1 MMQMEDKI
9 LPRTSEE
16 ATEKKLTDWSNEP
29 TLRQLKVDFDQSK
42 PAHDAQVGRIKH
54 WQDLLNVTGAQ
65 KPPKVKGRSSVQ
77 PKLVKRQAEWRY
89 SALTEPFLGSNKLFN
104 VSPVTFEDAPAAVQ
118 NELVLNWQFR
128 TKLNRVSLIDTFVRT
143 TVDEG
148 TSIARIGWKRVTVK
162 VKKEVPVYSYYQ
174 IEQQEQLQ
182 QLQQAIELEQDNPRM
197 FHEQA
202 PPELAAALEY
212 YKESGVP
219 VYAEQTGTQEV
230 EVDQVLENRPTV
242 DFLNPENVYIDPSCN
257 GDLDKALF
265 AVISFETN
273 QAELKKEPKRYKNLD
288 KVDWKGNGP
297 ATKPDHAT
305 TTPQTFE
312 YQDELR
318 RKVVAYE
325 YWGFYDIDGDG
336 RLQPIVATWI
346 GDTLIRMEMNP
357 FPDSKLPFVLVPYLP
372 VKRDLFGEPDA
383 ELLEDN
389 QKILGALTRGMVDLL
404 GRSANSQRGFA
415 KGMLDPLN
423 RRRYDNGEDYEYN
436 PNSNPQQQIIEHTYP
451 ELPQSAMLMLNLQ
464 NNEAE
469 SLTGVKAFA
478 GGVSGDAYGDV
489 AAGIRGVLD
498 AASKREMAILRRL
511 AKGMTEIGN
520 KIIAMNAVFLSE
532 EEVVRVTNSEFVTV
546 RREDLAGNFDLEVD
560 IATAEVDNQKS
571 QDLAFM
577 LQTIGPNID
586 PQISMKILSEIAK
599 LKRMPE
605 LAHTLATFKPQPD
618 PFQEQMKQLELQ
630 NKQLE
635 NQKLQSDIELN
646 HAKAQEAMA
655 NRDQK
660 NLDFV
665 EQETGTK
672 HARDMEKQTAQA
684 QGNQALEVTK
694 ALLKPT
700 KNANGSESKPDVPA
714 AVGFNAL
721 SHNLNSAGQTAVPD
735 STMQRDNQ
743 SGVNPQLSLGSKYFD
758 PSQDPALNPN
768 LNI

>member
-1 MMQMEDKI
+1 MEDKI

>member
-1 MMQMEDKI
+1 MEDKI

-16 ATEKKLTDWSNEP
+16 ATSKLTDWANEP
-29 TLRQLKVDFDQSK
+29 SLRQLKVDFDQSK
-42 PAHDAQVGRIKH
+42 PAHDSQVGRIKH
-54 WQDLLNVTGAQ
+54 WQDLMNVTGSQ
-65 KPPKVKGRSSVQ
+65 KPPKVKGRSQVQ
-77 PKLVKRQAEWRY
+77 PKLIRRQAEWRY

-104 VSPVTFEDAPAAVQ
+104 ISPVTFEDADAAKQ

-128 TKLNRVSLIDTFVRT
+128 TKLNRVQLIDTYVRT
-143 TVDEG
+143 VVDEG
-148 TSIARIGWKRVTVK
+148 TGIARIGWKRTVVK
-162 VKKEVPVYSYYQ
+162 VDQEVPVWSYYE
-174 IEQQEQLQ
+174 ITDPQ
-182 QLQQAIELEQDNPRM
+182 QLQMLQQAMELQNENPRGYQ
-197 FHEQA
+197 EQV
-202 PPELAAALEY
+202 PPELQAAVQY
-212 YKESGVP
+212 YEENGVP
-219 VYAEQTGTQEV
+219 VTAEQVGTETTQV
-230 EVDQVLENRPTV
+230 NQVLENRPTV
-242 DFLNPENVYIDPSCN
+242 EFLNPENVYIDPSCN
-257 GDLDKALF
+257 GDMDKALF
-265 AVISFETN
+265 VVVSFETN

-288 KVDWKGNGP
+288 KVDWQGNGP

-305 TTPQTFE
+305 MTPQTFE
-312 YQDELR
+312 FQDELR

-336 RLQPIVATWI
+336 RLYPIVATWI
-346 GDTLIRMEMNP
+346 GDTMIRMEMNP
-357 FPDSKLPFVLVPYLP
+357 FPDEKLPFVLVPYLP
-372 VKRDLFGEPDA
+372 IKRDLYGEPDA

-389 QKILGALTRGMVDLL
+389 QKIQGALTRGMIDLM

-423 RRRYDNGEDYEYN
+423 RRRYENGEDYDYN
-436 PNSNPQQQIIEHTYP
+436 PNANPQQQIIEHKYP

-469 SLTGVKAFA
+469 ALTGVKSFA

-489 AAGIRGVLD
+489 AAGIRGALD

-511 AKGMTEIGN
+511 AKGMSDIGT

-532 EEVVRVTNSEFVTV
+532 EEVVRITNDQFITV
-546 RREDLAGNFDLEVD
+546 KREDLAGNFDLEVD

-577 LQTIGPNID
+577 LQTIGPQMD
-586 PQISMKILSEIAK
+586 TGISMMILSEIAL

-605 LAHTLATFKPQPD
+605 LAHKLATYQPQPD
-618 PFQEQMKQLELQ
+618 PFAEQMKQLELE

-635 NQKLQSDIELN
+635 NQKLQSEIQLN
-646 HAKAQEAMA
+646 GAKAEEALA
-655 NRDQK
+655 NKDQK

-700 KNANGSESKPDVPA
+700 KQANGGESKPDVPA
-714 AVGFNAL
+714 AIGYNQI
-721 SHNLNSAGQTAVPD
+721 SHNLNSAGQDTPPA
-735 STMQRDNQ
+735 STIQRDTLA
-743 SGVNPQLSLGSKYFD
+743 GRNPQLSLGSGQFN
-758 PSQDPALNPN
+758 PAADPALNPN